1 MQSFAN
7 EPEAAEELEL
17 PMAEIP
23 PNLGELLAISNLEA
37 GFIVQFDFQA
47 D

>member
-1 MQSFAN
+1 MQSFSN
-7 EPEAAEELEL
+7 EPEAVEELEL
-17 PMAEIP
+17 LMAEIP
-23 PNLGELLAISNLEA
+23 PNLVEMLAISNLEA